1 MRGRTVPDNE
11 LTIAEGWT
19 YAVSIEKD
27 RFEGIFRGYAMIGSE
42 SAIAVQLAD
51 GTVRFVPVA
60 KITYMDQISSCDRK
74 RTEDKRPEPA
84 YYG

>member
-1 MRGRTVPDNE
+1 M
-11 LTIAEGWT
+11 LAEGWS

-27 RFEGIFRGYAMIGSE
+27 RFEGTFKGYAMIGSE
-42 SAIAVQLAD
+42 SAIAMQLAD

-60 KITYMDQISSCDRK
+60 KITYIDQTASGDRK
-74 RTEDKRPEPA
+74 RTEEKRPEPA